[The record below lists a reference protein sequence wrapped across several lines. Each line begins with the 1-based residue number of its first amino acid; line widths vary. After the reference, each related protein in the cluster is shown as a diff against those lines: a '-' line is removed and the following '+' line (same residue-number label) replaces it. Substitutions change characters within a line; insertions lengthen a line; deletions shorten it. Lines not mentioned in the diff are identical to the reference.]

1 VTRLQQALENLRAG
15 EVVVIPTD
23 TVYGLAADCAAAAA
37 LFRLKRRPQTVAL
50 PVLAASVAD
59 LERVAVF
66 SAGARRIATRLWPGP
81 LTLVLERASSFDAD
95 LGGDG
100 ATVAVRIPA
109 HDAALELLKQSGP
122 VAVTSANR
130 SGRPPATTVAEA
142 RAIFSSEIDTFVD
155 GGRCDGIPSSVVSA
169 IGELELL
176 RAGALSLEQVAQAL
190 R

>member
-1 VTRLQQALENLRAG
+1 VTTLAQAVEDLRG
-15 EVVVIPTD
+15 GDVVVIPTD
-23 TVYGLAADCAAAAA
+23 TVYGLAADCTAAAD
-37 LFRLKRRPQTVAL
+37 LFRLKRRPQTLAL
-50 PVLAASVAD
+50 PVLAATVAD

-66 SAGARRIATRLWPGP
+66 SASARRIATRLWPGP
-81 LTLVLERASSFDAD
+81 LTLVLERAPSFDAD

-109 HDAALELLKQSGP
+109 HKLALEVLKQSGP

-142 RAIFSSEIDTFVD
+142 RAIFSSEINTFVD
-155 GGRCDGIPSSVVSA
+155 GGLCDGPPSSVVSA
-169 IGELELL
+169 VGELELL
-176 RAGALSLEQVAQAL
+176 RAGALSLEHVAQAL